1 MAARMMEYEIFEHI
15 LSDLSFNAEMSLDF
29 LEATIYEVI

>member
-15 LSDLSFNAEMSLDF
+15 LSDLSFAEMSLDF